1 MWCIINPSTSPCVE
15 IRYTGLQLVMLLGA
29 APRPSLCPPDLSRQ
43 LTEFEAQGVEQHP
56 SGLHWVGS
64 DAVLLTWEDGTA
76 LLVGP
81 YGDHVELTLGDDV
94 TVRTACY

>member
-1 MWCIINPSTSPCVE
+1 M
-15 IRYTGLQLVMLLGA
+15 
-29 APRPSLCPPDLSRQ
+29 D
-43 LTEFEAQGVEQHP
+43 QHP

-94 TVRTACY
+94 TVRTACG